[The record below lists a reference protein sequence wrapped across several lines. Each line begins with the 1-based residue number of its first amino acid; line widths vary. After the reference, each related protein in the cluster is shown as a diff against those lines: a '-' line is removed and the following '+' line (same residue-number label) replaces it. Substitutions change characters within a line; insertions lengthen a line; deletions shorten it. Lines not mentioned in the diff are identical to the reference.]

1 MLSQSGWIPNTLG
14 SLYLCLSLIWIPA
27 IFLNH
32 AINKRWVSSQH
43 HMQFYPCETWAPVVY
58 HAMNS
63 TSTLYSMSLLT
74 PTCAPCISS
83 LSSGVTHVAQGGMDS
98 PWGSQDSN
106 SSRSGHSAPSPTGN
120 WSTCLVRVRLPLG
133 DSGFMQVLVQGLQM
147 VQSVSL
153 QSVGRTHDWMVSG
166 RSLVKHMLGK
176 DKKEWHEILVI
187 S

>member
-1 MLSQSGWIPNTLG
+1 MGIITTSHAV
-14 SLYLCLSLIWIPA
+14 LSLWNMSSCCVPCYEFHIYTL
-27 IFLNH
+27 LNVFF
-32 AINKRWVSSQH
+32 K
-43 HMQFYPCETWAPVVY
+43 
-58 HAMNS
+58 
-63 TSTLYSMSLLT
+63 SLLT

-106 SSRSGHSAPSPTGN
+106 CSRGGHSAPSPTGN